1 MHAQYV
7 PHARQVHVLAWPFS
21 RGILRGH
28 IIRKST
34 AAKIASANAKPQV
47 ASSAS
52 ETQPAANIL
61 VIGAGVAGL
70 TSALRILQ
78 EVPNLKLTVVADKL
92 AALTT
97 SHGAAGLWGPYKL
110 SDTPEDQIM
119 RWSAE
124 THRHLQELYHSP
136 EAAPA
141 GVSICQCHWLHDAP
155 TPPPFWAPIVHQWQP
170 MEERE
175 LALFNASWA
184 AQAPPL
190 VQGWAHQS
198 LLCEGRWYLEWLH
211 QVSAT
216 VLKLLLVCLNLK
228 YGV

>member
-1 MHAQYV
+1 MAQMRIQNV
-7 PHARQVHVLAWPFS
+7 THARQVHFLPWSPCGCSNGRVRMHAAW
-21 RGILRGH
+21 
-28 IIRKST
+28 KT
-34 AAKIASANAKPQV
+34 AAMAKPQV
-47 ASSAS
+47 ARPG
-52 ETQPAANIL
+52 TGPQVANIL

-78 EVPNLKLTVVADKL
+78 EVPNARCTVVADKL

-97 SHGAAGLWGPYKL
+97 SQGAAGLWGPYKL

-141 GVSICQCHWLHDAP
+141 GISTCQCHWLHDAP

-175 LALFNASWA
+175 L
-184 AQAPPL
+184 
-190 VQGWAHQS
+190 V
-198 LLCEGRWYLEWLH
+198 
-211 QVSAT
+211 
-216 VLKLLLVCLNLK
+216 
-228 YGV
+228 